1 MNLLLRSRIAVLLI
15 SPLAIC
21 LAPPLSAQESKPAA
35 KTHTIARGPLKV
47 EVTLDGSLES
57 VGAAEVSID
66 PDEPVGLAVKSA
78 IPHGTRVTKGQTLIE
93 LDARKLSE
101 QIRDQEADQ
110 ALAELSLKQARQDLE
125 LLTKSAPLDG
135 QLAERS
141 QKIAAEDLT
150 LFEQV
155 ERPFTEKSAAQQLK
169 QAEQQFEYTQEE
181 LKQLE
186 KMYKAD
192 DLTEETEEIILKRA
206 RNDVEQM
213 RFFLE
218 SAKQRHEEQLKVQLP
233 RSHDTHK
240 HAADQ
245 AALVAEKSK
254 VSLPMLI
261 EKQKLQ
267 IEKIEFEQKKAAEQ
281 LARLKGDLAK
291 MTITAPADG
300 LAYYGSWQGGKWTG
314 AAAMQ
319 QKLRPGGQIAPHEV
333 VMTVVDPSRLVVR
346 ATLAEKDL
354 GQVNVGAAGQMTAKA
369 RPDSKLA
376 VKVQSVSGAPI
387 AEGQFA
393 ATLEIHGAPAE
404 LVPGMTCQVK
414 IAAYYKAD
422 ALLAPA
428 KSVFTDEVDEE
439 QKYVFVVTGEG
450 KHERRN
456 VTLGQTTDK
465 WAEIASGLNAG
476 DKILVE
482 KPAE

>member
-1 MNLLLRSRIAVLLI
+1 MKSLLFVAAVLF
-15 SPLAIC
+15 ACFAC
-21 LAPPLSAQESKPAA
+21 LELSAQEAKPAA

-47 EVTLDGSLES
+47 EVTLEGSLEA
-57 VGAAEVSID
+57 VHAAEISVV
-66 PDEPVGLAVKSA
+66 PDEQVALVVKSA
-78 IPHGTRVTKGQTLIE
+78 VPHAARVTKGQTLIE
-93 LDARKLSE
+93 LDVRKLSE
-101 QIRDQEADQ
+101 QIRDREAAG

-125 LLTKSAPLDG
+125 LLTKSAPLDT

-141 QKIAAEDLT
+141 QKIATEDLT

-155 ERPFTEKSAAQQLK
+155 ERPFTEKSAAQQLQ

-192 DLTEETEEIILKRA
+192 DLTEETEEIVLKRA
-206 RNDVEQM
+206 KNDVEQM
-213 RFFLE
+213 RFYVE
-218 SAKQRHEEQLKVQLP
+218 SAKHRHEQQMKVQLP

-240 HAADQ
+240 Q
-245 AALVAEKSK
+245 AAEQAAIVAEKAK

-261 EKQKLQ
+261 EKQKLE
-267 IEKIEFEQKKAAEQ
+267 IEKIEFEQKKSAEQ
-281 LARLKGDLAK
+281 LARLKGDLARL
-291 MTITAPADG
+291 TIASPADG
-300 LAYYGSWQGGKWTG
+300 LVYYGTWQGGKWSG

-346 ATLAEKDL
+346 ATLPEKDYA
-354 GQVNVGAAGQMTAKA
+354 QVKVGAAGQMTAKA
-369 RPDSKLA
+369 RPDGKIP
-376 VKVQSVSGAPI
+376 VKVQEISAAPI

-393 ATLEIHGAPAE
+393 ATLEITGSPAE

-414 IAAYYKAD
+414 IAAYFKAD

-428 KSVFTDEVDEE
+428 KSVFTDELDEE
-439 QKYVFVVTGEG
+439 QKYVLVVTADD

-456 VTLGQTTDK
+456 VTVGQSTDK
-465 WAEIASGLNAG
+465 WTEIASGLKEG
-476 DKILVE
+476 DKILLE
-482 KPAE
+482 KPAD